1 MADTLESLE
10 LEVKHSATGVADEIK
25 QVTSAI
31 RSMGKALDKVLP
43 SLKVFKDTMG
53 GSGFNVNNNST
64 LQVADTINNVNQAAN
79 KAKSSTKEAAKGVKE
94 LSGAASKAKSP
105 LETFISSLKRIAMYR
120 ILRSIIKAVTQAF
133 KEGLEYAYTFS
144 QGITTEG
151 HRFAEAMDSMKSA
164 GTKMKN
170 KLGSAFIGLLTAIAP
185 IVNAIISLI
194 TKLADALSQLFAI
207 FTGGTYLKAADM
219 PKKWADAAGGAGKA
233 AKEWKNQLLG
243 FDEINRLNEPSDGG
257 GGGGGGLA
265 DAMSAFEDTPIDGIF
280 AKIRDKLIELKNEL
294 DFEPLKKSWDNL
306 KESVQA
312 LADTILSG
320 LAWAW
325 ENVLKPLAH
334 WTIEQAAP
342 TAINLLAAAI
352 DFLNAVLKALAP
364 VFQWA
369 WDNIFKP
376 LAEWTG
382 ELIIAALKE
391 VTSLLKKL
399 TDLLNGN
406 TTFKDFL
413 NDLSPIEELLLAIGA
428 AIAVVY
434 TALGV
439 YNGVMAI
446 STAVTGGLSAA
457 LAFLAANPIVL
468 VIAGLTALIL
478 IVIEVIKHW
487 EELVA
492 WYDKFREASMEA
504 IGNGKIEWW
513 DFAAIAIGAIETII
527 QGISI
532 LIGWLQSLV
541 SWINTVLEGFSFIQ
555 SANARADAI
564 QADGSIY
571 LQGFASGGYPDEG
584 QLFVARESGAELVGN
599 IGGRTAVASNSD
611 ILEGIRQGVFEA
623 VTAAMGGVSFDPE
636 VKVYLDSREIR
647 TGQNRIARAMGVG

>member
-170 KLGSAFIGLLTAIAP
+170 QLGSAFIGLLTAIAP